1 MHNLESVF
9 CHVDDFCD
17 KFMPVFEQQLITDG
31 LRKRRRHSRMAMSEC
46 MTIVIAFHQSNYRD
60 FKNFYLGHVSM
71 YWKEYFPKLLSY
83 TRFLEIMPSLIVPM
97 CAYFETVKGKPTG
110 IAFVDS
116 TSLKVCHNIRIP
128 RHKVFADSAKR
139 GKGTMGWFY
148 GFKLHLLVNHVGEI
162 ISANITPGN
171 INDRTPV
178 PNLCKNLTGKL
189 YADKGYI
196 GKKLAEKLSEK
207 DIDLVTTV
215 RKNMKAKVMSAFD
228 RAMLSKR
235 YIIETINDQ
244 LKNISQVE
252 HSRHRSSTGFML
264 NLLSGLVAYCLKKKK
279 PKIKLADKDLDQSWA
294 LVCTN

>member
-1 MHNLESVF
+1 MA
-9 CHVDDFCD
+9 
-17 KFMPVFEQQLITDG
+17 KFT
-31 LRKRRRHSRMAMSEC
+31 
-46 MTIVIAFHQSNYRD
+46 
-60 FKNFYLGHVSM
+60 
-71 YWKEYFPKLLSY
+71 
-83 TRFLEIMPSLIVPM
+83 VP
-97 CAYFETVKGKPTG
+97 
-110 IAFVDS
+110 
-116 TSLKVCHNIRIP
+116 LQ

-162 ISANITPGN
+162 ISVNITPGN
-171 INDRTPV
+171 TNDRTPV

-244 LKNISQVE
+244 LKNISQIE

-264 NLLSGLVAYCLKKKK
+264 NVLSGLVAYCLKKKK
-279 PKIKLADKDLDQSWA
+279 PQIKLAGKDQNLSEA
-294 LVCTN
+294 LACKN